1 MAGIEARIQRL
12 MDKRLL
18 ERIDFRVTRY
28 SVIGNAIPTIHHP
41 KVEQRRTEAFK
52 EHEGNSLTLDQVM
65 KITDEAT
72 KSIAAAKGNTFE
84 EVVDNLDAQ
93 LKKSKDEIDI

>member
-52 EHEGNSLTLDQVM
+52 EHEGNSLTLNQV
-65 KITDEAT
+65 KENTNET
-72 KSIAAAKGNTFE
+72 NKSIAAAKGNTFE

>member
-1 MAGIEARIQRL
+1 MAGIEGRILKL
-12 MDKRLL
+12 MDKYLL

-28 SVIGNAIPTIHHP
+28 SVVGNAIPVIHHP

-84 EVVDNLDAQ
+84 EVIDNLDAQ
-93 LKKSKDEIDI
+93 LKKSKDEINI